1 VASGGVVNFPETLLR
16 LFCGENTG
24 RLVLEV

>member
-1 VASGGVVNFPETLLR
+1 VVNFPETLLR